1 MHGLHILVVEEE
13 YLIAA
18 DMEQTLRTAGAADVT
33 IVLDADAARTRDFAN
48 VQLAVIEA
56 KFGSPNAVALCEA
69 LRSAG
74 VAVVVTSADH
84 AVQALFTG
92 AIPLQKPFDSAAL
105 LSACDAALRRDPSV
119 LESAQVKRGSVVTC
133 ADTASGP

>member
-18 DMEQTLRTAGAADVT
+18 DMEQTLRAAGAADVA
-33 IVLDADAARTRDFAN
+33 IVGDIAAAAGLDFSAF
-48 VQLAVIEA
+48 QLAVIEA
-56 KFGSPNAVALCEA
+56 KFGSAEAVALNDE
-69 LRSAG
+69 LRAAG

-92 AIPLQKPFDSAAL
+92 ATPLQKPFDSAAL
-105 LSACDAALRRDPSV
+105 LAACDAARRRDPS
-119 LESAQVKRGSVVTC
+119 LTEHA
-133 ADTASGP
+133 

>member
-13 YLIAA
+13 YLVAA
-18 DMEQTLRTAGAADVT
+18 DIEQTLRAAGAADVT
-33 IVLDADAARTRDFAN
+33 IVLDAEAARSRDFAN
-48 VQLAVIEA
+48 VQIAVIEA

-69 LRSAG
+69 LRAAG

-92 AIPLQKPFDSAAL
+92 AIPLQKPFDSATL
-105 LSACDAALRRDPSV
+105 LSACDAARRRVPSASDP
-119 LESAQVKRGSVVTC
+119 AYVKRGSVVTC

>member
-1 MHGLHILVVEEE
+1 MDTASMHGLHILLVEEE

-18 DMEQTLRTAGAADVT
+18 DMEQTLRAAGAEDVT
-33 IVLDADAARTRDFAN
+33 IVGDIDTAATYDFSD

-56 KFGSPNAVALCEA
+56 KFGSANAVALNDA
-69 LRSAG
+69 LRTAG

-92 AIPLQKPFDSAAL
+92 ATPLQKPFDSTAL
-105 LSACDAALRRDPSV
+105 LAACEAARRRDPS
-119 LESAQVKRGSVVTC
+119 LAEPA
-133 ADTASGP
+133 